1 MSTADLDLEL
11 DGVRLRYRDTGRGTG
26 TPLLLVHGWGGDLTD
41 WDPVV
46 AALAPERRLITV
58 DLRGHGGSSTLQD
71 GYAPAD
77 FAADLAGLLRAVGA
91 PAVAAVGHSMGAQAA
106 VALALAHPS
115 AVSSVV
121 AVDPAYGAD
130 DSELRRIPAEQRQL
144 LAEGSAWAVRFADGA
159 HTATTPAAVRER
171 HARLMAAMD
180 PGVLAAA
187 RDAMYLAPGAFGP
200 RRAAE
205 ATLATLT
212 CPVLTLMSTPERAAW
227 ARGVPQRPG
236 SRAEFIASGHYLHEE
251 HPDRI
256 AELLREWTAAEGE
269 PSP

>member
-1 MSTADLDLEL
+1 MSTADLDLDL
-11 DGVRLRYRDTGRGTG
+11 DGLRLRYRDTGGGTG
-26 TPLLLVHGWGGDLTD
+26 TPLLLVHGWGGEGAE
-41 WDPVV
+41 WDAVA
-46 AALAPERRLITV
+46 AALAPERRVIAA
-58 DLRGHGGSSTLQD
+58 DLRGHGASSTPPE
-71 GYAPAD
+71 GYAPDD

-91 PAVAAVGHSMGAQAA
+91 PAVAAVGHSMGAQVA
-106 VALALAHPS
+106 VALARAHPA
-115 AVSSVV
+115 AVASVV

-130 DSELRRIPAEQRQL
+130 DAELRRIPAEQRQL
-144 LAEGSAWAVRFADGA
+144 RAEGSAWAVRFAAGA
-159 HTATTPAAVRER
+159 HVATTPAEVRER

-187 RDAMYLAPGAFGP
+187 RDAMYLAPDAFGP

-212 CPVLTLMSTPERAAW
+212 CPVLTVMSTPERAVW
-227 ARGVPQRPG
+227 ARDVRQPLG
-236 SRAEFIASGHYLHEE
+236 SRAELVAGGHYLHEE